1 MSGAGKKGAYTSRR
15 DACSGRK
22 MAARIAEDAA
32 LPRPQLTE
40 NRDERG
46 HEASGTN
53 FLYSSQRK
61 RASGTTGDLKRGGPL
76 LLQKRPARKP
86 LSSQRL
92 HFRRGTRAS
101 SSRGLPC
108 FRLIG
113 RLMEGGWAAGSGSQ
127 SGTRGFCGDRA
138 LRAVNIFFLS
148 YASDWGP
155 DIWSSLRI

>member
-1 MSGAGKKGAYTSRR
+1 ME
-15 DACSGRK
+15 
-22 MAARIAEDAA
+22 ARIPEDAA
-32 LPRPQLTE
+32 LPRPQLTQK
-40 NRDERG
+40 RDERG

-61 RASGTTGDLKRGGPL
+61 RASGTTGGLKCGGPL
-76 LLQKRPARKP
+76 LLQKTPVRKP

-92 HFRRGTRAS
+92 HFPQGTRAS
-101 SSRGLPC
+101 ASRGLPC

-113 RLMEGGWAAGSGSQ
+113 RLMEGGWAADSGSQ
-127 SGTRGFCGDRA
+127 SGPRGFCGESA

-148 YASDWGP
+148 YASYWGP